1 MEESSRLTMRCFTI
15 EGVAPNRRYGAWIGT
30 STFDDISKTTPDSG
44 WLETRTRH
52 VTVGP
57 LRTASPR
64 REPGDVTH
72 DSGQH
77 FITAHRFEVSL
88 MPERSGQ
95 EAITSHVKLYHFKTA
110 FGDSTRDVANR
121 IAVTDLAHRSAIQRI
136 DDPGNPPNAW
146 P

>member
-15 EGVAPNRRYGAWIGT
+15 EGVAPNLRYGAWIGT
-30 STFDDISKTTPDSG
+30 STFDDISKTTPNSG
-44 WLETRTRH
+44 WLETRPRH

-64 REPGDVTH
+64 REPGDVTPYR
-72 DSGQH
+72 GQH

-88 MPERSGQ
+88 MPERSCQ
-95 EAITSHVKLYHFKTA
+95 EASIPHIKLSHFKTA

-121 IAVTDLAHRSAIQRI
+121 TAVTDLAYRSAIQRI
-136 DDPGNPPNAW
+136 DDSGNPLDAW